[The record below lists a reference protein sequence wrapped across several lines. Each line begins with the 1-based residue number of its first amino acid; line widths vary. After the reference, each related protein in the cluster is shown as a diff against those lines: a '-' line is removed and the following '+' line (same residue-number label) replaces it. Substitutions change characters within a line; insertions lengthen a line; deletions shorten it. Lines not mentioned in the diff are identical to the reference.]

1 MEIVQQPALGESVET
16 FINELEDTP
25 RPGHLRLD
33 TAQRSLVAEVH
44 PFLQNA
50 SLSRSRA
57 LQPTGY
63 FVYGPPGRGKTWL
76 MTQLFEAAPFPSAAK
91 RRVHFH
97 DFFRE
102 LQQQLGHKISARQA
116 IEATL
121 HELLPGTQLFFF
133 DELHVHDPG
142 SAALLNNLLHDIAE
156 RGIPTLITSNYEPE
170 RLLSDPMFHHV
181 IEPSVKILRDRFR
194 IHILDDGT
202 DYRSRHTAE
211 TQGFAGG
218 QWLVTERDEEVDAV
232 LTAAGFTPPTPDEA
246 VSVLAGHRA
255 LRASAVRG
263 SQIWFNFADLL
274 GKPSI
279 TTDYLDLV
287 EQYDNWVLTHV
298 PRLSQ
303 ADPAS
308 RQRLVTFI
316 DVLVDRDIPLTVCA
330 EVPREALV
338 DIGDPPPDLFRA
350 QSRLQLLQEK
360 LSNRAV
366 L

>member
-1 MEIVQQPALGESVET
+1 MEIVQQPALGESTET
-16 FINELEDTP
+16 FINELEKTS

-33 TAQRSLVAEVH
+33 TAQRSMVAEVH
-44 PFLQNA
+44 TFLQDA
-50 SLSRSRA
+50 SISHPRAA
-57 LQPTGY
+57 LQQTGY

-76 MTQLFEAAPFPSAAK
+76 MTQLFHAAPFSTAFK

-102 LQQQLGHKISARQA
+102 LQQQLGHKSSTRQA

-121 HELLPGTQLFFF
+121 DALLPDTQLFFF

-142 SAALLNNLLHDIAE
+142 SAALLNNLLREITE

-170 RLLSDPMFHHV
+170 GLLPDPMFHHV
-181 IEPSVKILRDRFR
+181 IEPSVKILRDHFK
-194 IHILDDGT
+194 IQILDGGT
-202 DYRSRHTAE
+202 DYRSRGGAE
-211 TQGFAGG
+211 TQGFAAG
-218 QWLVTERDEEVDAV
+218 QWLVAAQDQEVNKT
-232 LTAAGFTPPTPDEA
+232 LTAAGLTPLAPDEA
-246 VSVLAGHRA
+246 VSVLEGHRA

-263 SQIWFNFADLL
+263 SEIWFNFADLL
-274 GKPSI
+274 GAPSI

-287 EQYDNWVLTHV
+287 EQYDTWVLTHV

-303 ADPAS
+303 ADPAA
-308 RQRLVTFI
+308 RQRLVTLI

-338 DIGDPPPDLFRA
+338 DIVDPPPDLFRA
-350 QSRLQLLQEK
+350 QSRLQLLSTPE
-360 LSNRAV
+360 
-366 L
+366 